1 MYLCLVDQFVPCSF
15 IMYVCLSFASK
26 VHYSLTKCLILDLI
40 VCQQDNTS
48 ELLTEIDA
56 NFVHFDIVSFVT
68 YLVPNPLEFS
78 LIQA

>member
-1 MYLCLVDQFVPCSF
+1 MSS
-15 IMYVCLSFASK
+15 INFASK
-26 VHYSLTKCLILDLI
+26 VHYSRTKCLILDLTFS
-40 VCQQDNTS
+40 QQDNTS

>member
-1 MYLCLVDQFVPCSF
+1 MD
-15 IMYVCLSFASK
+15 
-26 VHYSLTKCLILDLI
+26 LTFS
-40 VCQQDNTS
+40 QQDNTS

-78 LIQA
+78 LIQAWSKEQKLIAI